1 MKANFAN
8 DATISSQVEGH
19 LTHLAPG
26 GKPDHQ
32 SPYANDAK
40 TIGTS
45 VEGHVTYLAPGGKPD
60 YQSPYANDAKTIDT
74 STKGHMT
81 YLAPGDHQSPYA
93 NDVISRSNGSQL
105 NSNSRSG
112 KASVEPND
120 LTPQEASTNHYD
132 ALQRSERDSE
142 VLHVYNE
149 GFDHYDLPVEATGG
163 REPSDALPLVLTV
176 CPPGSEDTPGYVQL
190 LDEREN
196 PIFDVDARGYSK
208 MDCSPVPVG
217 GETTDS
223 EKHVYS
229 N

>member
-8 DATISSQVEGH
+8 DATISSQ
-19 LTHLAPG
+19 
-26 GKPDHQ
+26 
-32 SPYANDAK
+32 
-40 TIGTS
+40 

-74 STKGHMT
+74 STEDHMT
-81 YLAPGDHQSPYA
+81 YLAPG
-93 NDVISRSNGSQL
+93 
-105 NSNSRSG
+105 
-112 KASVEPND
+112 
-120 LTPQEASTNHYD
+120 
-132 ALQRSERDSE
+132 
-142 VLHVYNE
+142 
-149 GFDHYDLPVEATGG
+149 ATGG
-163 REPSDALPLVLTV
+163 REPSDALPLVPTV

-229 N
+229 NGEEEREVYVNV